1 MPRLDARSS
10 SSLPVF
16 FLACTI
22 GLASARAAE
31 PAPNPEVAR
40 ANAAA
45 TEAAERADR
54 LRKAGREDLA
64 KLADDLAE
72 ERRAVARE
80 IERAH
85 GLEGEAARAE
95 EAHAEALREL
105 DRATAA
111 REERR
116 QRVAR
121 LADQLAQAEADL
133 KEPPVVSMPKGK
145 KGAPPKGVAL
155 DADSGKGSAREAEP
169 KGASEPKSAS
179 KKGAAK

>member
-1 MPRLDARSS
+1 M
-10 SSLPVF
+10 F
-16 FLACTI
+16 FLACAM
-22 GLASARAAE
+22 GLAPARAAE
-31 PAPNPEVAR
+31 PAPSPEVAR
-40 ANAAA
+40 ANAAVVDA
-45 TEAAERADR
+45 TERADR

-72 ERRAVARE
+72 ARRTVVRE
-80 IERAH
+80 LERAQAAE
-85 GLEGEAARAE
+85 EGASRAE
-95 EAHAEALREL
+95 EAQAEALREL

-145 KGAPPKGVAL
+145 KGAAPKGVAL
-155 DADSGKGSAREAEP
+155 DADSGKGGARESDAKPAAEP
-169 KGASEPKSAS
+169 KSTA
-179 KKGAAK
+179 KKGGAK

>member
-16 FLACTI
+16 FLACAL
-22 GLASARAAE
+22 GLAPARAAE
-31 PAPNPEVAR
+31 PAPSPEVAR

-45 TEAAERADR
+45 SEAAERADR

-64 KLADDLAE
+64 KLADELAE
-72 ERRAVARE
+72 ARRAVVRE
-80 IERAH
+80 LERAQAA
-85 GLEGEAARAE
+85 EDEAARAE
-95 EAHAEALREL
+95 EAHAEALRDL

-116 QRVAR
+116 QRIAR

-145 KGAPPKGVAL
+145 KGAAPKGVAL
-155 DADSGKGSAREAEP
+155 DADSGKGGAREAEP
-169 KGASEPKSAS
+169 KGAA
-179 KKGAAK
+179 KKGGTK